1 MRSPVVLVAAVAV
14 VTACVHD
21 PAHHPVELP
30 APYNGLPAEEPIENG
45 KPMPLSAQQQEA
57 VVVGVSKWMKD
68 PRSVQFGDMRG
79 VRTPR
84 GQVVVCGQ
92 VNGRNSVGR
101 YVGLLPFIG
110 VLKEPE
116 QHPDF
121 IVVGIAASTRE
132 RTEVMSL
139 CRQSGVAQAG

>member
-1 MRSPVVLVAAVAV
+1 MRSPVAFVAVVAA

-21 PAHHPVELP
+21 PAHNPVELP
-30 APYNGLPAEEPIENG
+30 APYNALAAEEPIESG
-45 KPMPLSAQQQEA
+45 KPIPLSAPQQEA

-92 VNGRNSVGR
+92 VNGRNTGGR

-110 VLKEPE
+110 VLKAPE

-121 IVVGIAASTRE
+121 IVVSIAASTRE
-132 RTEVMSL
+132 QTEVMSL
-139 CRQSGVAQAG
+139 CRQSGLAQAG

>member
-1 MRSPVVLVAAVAV
+1 MRSPVVLVAAAAAI
-14 VTACVHD
+14 TACVHD

-30 APYNGLPAEEPIENG
+30 APYNGLPAEEPIESG
-45 KPMPLSAQQQEA
+45 KPTPLSAQHQEA
-57 VVVGVSKWMKD
+57 VVVAVSKWRKD
-68 PRSVQFGDMRG
+68 PGSVEFGDMRG
-79 VRTPR
+79 ARAPR

-92 VNGRNSVGR
+92 VNGRNSGGR

-121 IVVGIAASTRE
+121 IVVSIAASTPE

-139 CRQSGVAQAG
+139 CRQSGVVQAG